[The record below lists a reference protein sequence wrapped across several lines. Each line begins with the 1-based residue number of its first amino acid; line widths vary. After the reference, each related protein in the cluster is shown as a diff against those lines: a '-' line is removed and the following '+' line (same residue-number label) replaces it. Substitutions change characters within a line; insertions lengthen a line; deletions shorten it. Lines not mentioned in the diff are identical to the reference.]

1 MTDNKLNQVPIGG
14 DLSQDRIVCQN
25 CGWSW
30 KVIDGGNDLY
40 VCHKCGYD
48 NTNDYLFNSKK
59 INVKSNFT
67 EDNLFENDIKKKTN
81 KYLIIGVIAVI
92 LGALIIKNAK

>member
-1 MTDNKLNQVPIGG
+1 MITCLIA
-14 DLSQDRIVCQN
+14 
-25 CGWSW
+25 
-30 KVIDGGNDLY
+30 
-40 VCHKCGYD
+40 
-48 NTNDYLFNSKK
+48 KK

-81 KYLIIGVIAVI
+81 KYLVIGVIAVI

>member
-1 MTDNKLNQVPIGG
+1 MTYNKLNRVPFEGSLAEDKIF
-14 DLSQDRIVCQN
+14 CQN
-25 CGWSW
+25 CDWSW
-30 KVIDGGNDLY
+30 NVKDGGNDLY

-67 EDNLFENDIKKKTN
+67 EDNLFENDIKKKNN

>member
-1 MTDNKLNQVPIGG
+1 MTDNKFNQVSFDGN
-14 DLSQDRIVCQN
+14 SSEDRIVCQN

-30 KVIDGGNDLY
+30 KVKDGGNDLY

-59 INVKSNFT
+59 NKCK
-67 EDNLFENDIKKKTN
+67 IKF
-81 KYLIIGVIAVI
+81 YRR
-92 LGALIIKNAK
+92 

>member
-1 MTDNKLNQVPIGG
+1 MTYNKLNRVPFEESLAEDKIF
-14 DLSQDRIVCQN
+14 CQN
-25 CGWSW
+25 CDWSW
-30 KVIDGGNDLY
+30 NVKDGGNDLY

-48 NTNDYLFNSKK
+48 NTNDYLFNSKN